1 MVTGSFFQTK
11 VNTTVIS
18 TNDAEFQQASPGS
31 GEYLICP
38 ITSLE
43 VSEISEVSEIF
54 GISDGVFPGHQR
66 QKILG
71 EEPIMPFWQFSV
83 SLVRTTR
90 TTQCTLLTQAL
101 RNTSTAPP
109 QQSMWLTMAG
119 SFSGCSRAA
128 LRTLVGGLGWC
139 VFSSAGAEATKK
151 DVGYRL
157 KHPTSLGVS
166 PSLSQ
171 CPATML
177 EVTSSGP
184 HIYCCAGCVWASL
197 HI

>member
-1 MVTGSFFQTK
+1 MMQNSSFPRQWRVSDLSHHLTRG
-11 VNTTVIS
+11 IR
-18 TNDAEFQQASPGS
+18 DIRDIRDIW
-31 GEYLICP
+31 YLWWCVP
-38 ITSLE
+38 WTPE
-43 VSEISEVSEIF
+43 TENPRRWTYCAF
-54 GISDGVFPGHQR
+54 F
-66 QKILG
+66 
-71 EEPIMPFWQFSV
+71 V

-184 HIYCCAGCVWASL
+184 RIYCCAGCVWASL